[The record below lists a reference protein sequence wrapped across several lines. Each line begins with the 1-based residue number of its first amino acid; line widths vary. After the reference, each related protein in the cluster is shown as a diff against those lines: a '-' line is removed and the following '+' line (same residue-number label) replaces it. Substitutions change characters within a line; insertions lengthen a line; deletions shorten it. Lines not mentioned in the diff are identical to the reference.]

1 VATTPAELFLLE
13 ALGDGEA
20 HPSTEVEAAANARG
34 ISRSAYDRA
43 RRKLNVIAIK
53 DGVRGSWSMQLE
65 ATPAKQAASVH
76 TLYPPYALATCT
88 HCDYS
93 VLNAITDY
101 PRRCHCGGTLHIQQ
115 APTTAPLT
123 SRAFHISRQ

>member
-1 VATTPAELFLLE
+1 MATTPAELFLLE

-20 HPSTEVEAAANARG
+20 HPSTEVEAAANAEG
-34 ISRSAYDRA
+34 ISSSAFDRA
-43 RRKLNVIAIK
+43 RAKLPIVAIK
-53 DGVRGSWSMQLE
+53 DGVRGGWSMKLE
-65 ATPAKQAASVH
+65 APPAKPPESLH
-76 TLYPPYALATCT
+76 TLYPPYARATCT

-115 APTTAPLT
+115 APTTAPLA
-123 SRAFHISRQ
+123 SRAL